1 MPTFPT
7 RNSRLAHRRANF
19 QSVPEMLNYA
29 AQGETGVTFYNAKGE
44 ILSALSWHDVRARAH
59 VVARKLIGAGFEKGE
74 RVLLTADTWPGFF
87 DIFFGCQYAGLLP
100 VPVSIPVGIGGKDAY
115 LDQLRRQI
123 SASGAVAAIG
133 IDELIGF
140 IEEASRE
147 FPSIRLHGGMDA
159 INNLP
164 EAPVDLRPLGPDDD
178 CYIQFSSGSTRHPS
192 GVRIIQRALM
202 ANLDAMTGPG
212 GLNLGPDDRT
222 ASWLPLYHDMGLVG
236 FLMAP
241 LSCQCSIDYLTP
253 RDFAR
258 RPLQW
263 LSMISRNRGTVAY
276 SPSFGY
282 DLATRRGG
290 KQIPPDLDLSS
301 WRHAGIGGD
310 MVRGDVL
317 DRFADTF
324 KSAGF
329 NPKIFIPSYGMAEV
343 CLAITFGPD
352 KGGVRSDVIDRA
364 ILASEQ
370 RAEPASDPTDLLHA
384 RRFVLCGKVVPGHR
398 LEVRAPDG
406 KVLGDRLVGRIFV
419 QGPSIMPG
427 YFNAPEPTRE
437 VLSADGWLDTGD
449 LGYMLAGDIVV
460 TGRAKDL
467 IIINGRN
474 IWPQDIEWT
483 LEAKHIAKTED
494 CAAFSVDDGHGERVV
509 VCVLARVAADHRD
522 DLVRDVAGA
531 VREAIAVDCEV
542 VLVPPTMGLP
552 KTSSGKLSRARTRAN
567 YLAGLY
573 KPAPPKATPSEST
586 AA

>member
-7 RNSRLAHRRANF
+7 LNTRIAHRRADF
-19 QSVPEMLNYA
+19 RSVPEMLNYA

-74 RVLLTADTWPGFF
+74 RILLTADTWPGFF

-100 VPVSIPVGIGGKDAY
+100 VPVSIPLGIGGKDAY

-123 SASGAVAAIG
+123 AASGAVAAIG
-133 IDELIGF
+133 IDELAGF
-140 IEEASRE
+140 IAEAAQE
-147 FPSIRLHGGMDA
+147 FPAIRLHGGMDV

-164 EAPVDLRPLGPDDD
+164 DVAVDLRPLGPDDD
-178 CYIQFSSGSTRHPS
+178 CYIQFSSGSTRHPH
-192 GVRIIQRALM
+192 GVRIVQRALM

-212 GLNLGPDDRT
+212 GLNLTAADRT
-222 ASWLPLYHDMGLVG
+222 VTWLPLYHDMGLVG
-236 FLMAP
+236 FLLGP
-241 LSCQCSIDYLTP
+241 LSCQCSIDFLTP

-263 LSMISRNRGTVAY
+263 LNLISRNRATVAY

-290 KQIPPDLDLSS
+290 NQVPADLDLSC

-310 MVRGDVL
+310 MVRADVL
-317 DRFADTF
+317 DRFAQTF
-324 KSAGF
+324 APSGF

-352 KGGVRSDVIDRA
+352 KGGVRTDTIDRVV
-364 ILASEQ
+364 LASEQ
-370 RAEPASDPTDLLHA
+370 RAQPATDPTDLLRA

-398 LEVRAPDG
+398 LEVRGPDS
-406 KVLGDRLVGRIFV
+406 KVVADRIVGRIFV

-427 YFNAPEPTRE
+427 YFNDPEATRE
-437 VLSADGWLDTGD
+437 ILSADGWLDTGD
-449 LGYMLAGDIVV
+449 LGYTLAGDVVV

-483 LEAKHIAKTED
+483 IEAKHIVKTED
-494 CAAFSVDDGHGERVV
+494 CVAFSVDDGEGERVV
-509 VCVLARVAADHRD
+509 VAVLARVASDHRD

-573 KPAPPKATPSEST
+573 KPAAVSSKP
-586 AA
+586 AAA